1 MPIQRPAL
9 ARTQAAPPAANAP
22 QTYPHDRALQPGQS
36 LAHLWTGAG
45 LIRTDITTGFNGMPG
60 TANGVPVDL
69 NLTFQSASDWRS
81 PLTRHAVYVWHADAA
96 GEYSVF
102 NRPDTNYLRGI
113 GITDSRGRVR
123 FQTLYPGTYRG
134 RAPHIHF
141 EVYRSLD
148 AFRLGAPSLIRSRIL
163 FPDIIS
169 RAVYTRHPV
178 YAGSMEKYN
187 ELRLEPPVRD
197 PAQDMRSIQ
206 LATVSAT
213 GPSAL
218 RAGLTL
224 FVEPTE

>member
-9 ARTQAAPPAANAP
+9 ARTQVAPPAANAP
-22 QTYPHDRALQPGQS
+22 QAYPHDRALQPGQS
-36 LAHLWTGAG
+36 LAHLWAGAG

-81 PLTRHAVYVWHADAA
+81 PLARHAVYVWHADAT

-113 GITDSRGRVR
+113 GITDARGRVR
-123 FQTLYPGTYRG
+123 FQTIYPGTYRG

-148 AFRLGAPSLIRSRIL
+148 ALRLGAPSLIRSRIL

-169 RAVYTRHPV
+169 RSVYTRHPA
-178 YAGSMEKYN
+178 YADSMKKYN

-197 PAQDMRSIQ
+197 PAQDTRSIQ
-206 LATVSAT
+206 LATFRAAVH
-213 GPSAL
+213 SAL
-218 RAGLTL
+218 TAGIGV
-224 FVEPTE
+224 FVESAE

>member
-9 ARTQAAPPAANAP
+9 ARTLALPLAANAP
-22 QTYPHDRALQPGQS
+22 QAYPHDRVLQPGQS
-36 LAHLWTGAG
+36 LANLWVGTG
-45 LIRTDITTGFNGMPG
+45 LIRTGITTGFNGMPG
-60 TANGVPVDL
+60 TANGVPVEL

-81 PLTRHAVYVWHADAA
+81 PLTRHAVYVWQADAA

-113 GITDSRGRVR
+113 GVTDARGRVR
-123 FQTLYPGTYRG
+123 FQTIYPGTYRG

-148 AFRLGAPSLIRSRIL
+148 TLRLGAPSLIRSRIL

-169 RAVYTRHPV
+169 RSVYTRHPV
-178 YAGSMEKYN
+178 YAESIEKYDQLRF
-187 ELRLEPPVRD
+187 ELPVRD
-197 PAQDMRSIQ
+197 PAQDTRSIQ
-206 LATVSAT
+206 VATVSAAGLST
-213 GPSAL
+213 L
-218 RAGLTL
+218 RAGLSV